1 MRVPS
6 DGAQATSDDL
16 AVPQTLLASGGAG
29 GAASIRRAAVG
40 GSGGGNGVCAG
51 GGASGV
57 GGGGQAGAG
66 GGTVEHAAVAVGSK
80 RKRSEVY
87 AALLSPAAK
96 AARMGSPMG
105 GGAAGG
111 GGGRRRPAENA
122 VEVRTHVNVLYR
134 WEWRAGDGTYVAFD
148 EGQSIEIETC
158 FRRGDWGARVWGKEF
173 PVGPGERLKCVI
185 DFDDYTAFIV
195 ASEWVTTV
203 RRWSHDTPM
212 GDSWDHQADEVSI
225 VDVPRGWRDY
235 TVAETALFDRPRP
248 DGAVPTLSRATHE
261 LVKVRRIQN
270 RRQLRLWE
278 AERAGLEGKRGGK
291 EVELSCAYAWHGSG
305 ETPPADIAGGE
316 GFMMQVGRCRW
327 RPCCSS
333 FLLAC
338 GTHPMHPLLSLV
350 AGGVMRESERVGG
363 REGGLIRTRTSPRDL
378 RMLSDDV
385 LRRRRRRRRS
395 PRAFNDT
402 IG

>member
-16 AVPQTLLASGGAG
+16 AVPQTLLASGGGG

-40 GSGGGNGVCAG
+40 GGAGAG

-66 GGTVEHAAVAVGSK
+66 GGTDEHAAAAVGSK

-87 AALLSPAAK
+87 ALLLSPEAK

-111 GGGRRRPAENA
+111 GGGGSRRPAENA
-122 VEVRTHVNVLYR
+122 DEVRTHVNVMYR

-148 EGQSIEIETC
+148 EDPSIEIETC
-158 FRRGDWGARVWGKEF
+158 YRRGVWGARVRGTQF

-185 DFDDYTAFIV
+185 DFDDYTASIV

-203 RRWSHDTPM
+203 RRWRHDTPM
-212 GDSWDHQADEVSI
+212 GDSWDQQADEVSI
-225 VDVPRGWRDY
+225 VDVQRGWRDY
-235 TVAETALFDRPRP
+235 AVVETALFDRQRP
-248 DGAVPTLSRATHE
+248 DGVVPSLSRATHV
-261 LVKVRRIQN
+261 LVKVKRIQN
-270 RRQLRLWE
+270 RRQLQLWE
-278 AERAGLEGKRGGK
+278 AERAGLERKRGSK
-291 EVELSCAYAWHGSG
+291 EVELSCEYAWHGSG

-333 FLLAC
+333 LLLAC
-338 GTHPMHPLLSLV
+338 GTHPCILSCLGWLAV
-350 AGGVMRESERVGG
+350 
-363 REGGLIRTRTSPRDL
+363 
-378 RMLSDDV
+378 
-385 LRRRRRRRRS
+385 
-395 PRAFNDT
+395 
-402 IG
+402 